1 MGKQYSELSES
12 EREIIFRKGEKVM
25 ADKKAKT
32 ATERIARLRARR
44 NELEKERAVIDAK
57 IALIDAQ
64 MVKVSSGE

>member
-1 MGKQYSELSES
+1 
-12 EREIIFRKGEKVM
+12 M
-25 ADKKAKT
+25 ADKKIKT

-64 MVKVSSGE
+64 MVKVGGEE